1 MESEYDSK
9 DIFADEYY
17 DSVLSENEE
26 ESTD

>member
-1 MESEYDSK
+1 MESKYDSK
-9 DIFADEYY
+9 DIFADGYY